1 MWSNPRARTA
11 VDCKETDRRDVREET
26 VVEMLVEESWAAM
39 EARRYCL
46 ITLRVWSHQH
56 SVSPHIASIHS

>member
-39 EARRYCL
+39 EARRYY
-46 ITLRVWSHQH
+46 
-56 SVSPHIASIHS
+56 